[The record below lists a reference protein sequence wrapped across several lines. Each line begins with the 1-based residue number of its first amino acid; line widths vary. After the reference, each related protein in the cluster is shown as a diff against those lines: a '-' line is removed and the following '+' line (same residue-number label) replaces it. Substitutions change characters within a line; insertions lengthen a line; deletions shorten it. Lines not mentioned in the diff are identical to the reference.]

1 MPPPPATLPDELLE
15 EILLRLPP
23 EDPGC
28 LFRASLVC
36 KPWRSR
42 LTGTAFS
49 RLYREFHRTPPLLG
63 FFENDE
69 TVLCYFSPLSP
80 TSPFFPVH
88 PGKCSLFVLDSRH
101 GLVLSNTIGPSG
113 EPLCL
118 IVWDLVGHRQ
128 WRLSLPDFVDWP
140 TFPDCAAAVLCAADG
155 CDHLNCPGDPFRVVY
170 VGTDDDGVA
179 QACVYSSESCAWS
192 PVTSCEHPELPL
204 HVRLSRPNALVG
216 DAVYFLCTQE
226 TVVLRYDLFSQELS
240 MIHWPAMHK
249 WKCSYILMRMEDDM
263 LGCAYLQESR
273 LELWSMEADTDG
285 AVKWATRR
293 VVDLQNLLPSTPR
306 YVISCTDGFRVFFVQ
321 TDLGTFTVELNS
333 GRVKKVSS
341 SSEVIPY
348 TRFYTPDLAGG
359 ITPPSTMASS
369 SENVETT
376 QDKHHVG
383 DEKEKCVE
391 KGEDDFD
398 LEENGWEEEAEE
410 EEWGWDGEKAAN
422 ELFAKGSK
430 AIEEEQFVHAIHC
443 FDDVLESRVLFYGR
457 LSPMCI
463 STYYKYGRA
472 LLYKAREDLVK
483 GTTSRDDTGSSKA
496 SCSNVKKG
504 DTRKDLDLAWK
515 MLHIARAIS
524 ENCPWMP
531 MAKVDTYCALAEVSM
546 EREDIDYSLRA
557 RFKALAILEHLVE
570 PDHCRIVVLN
580 FHIFLAFTSASKIG
594 DTLPYAV
601 KVMSL
606 YKSRVRKLRKALEDL
621 LAVKGENAPAA
632 EVGSEELSLDNE
644 IDVLN
649 NIFTA
654 LENKLKD
661 LAQALLTPTS
671 EASGTHNV
679 VYATPKDASSTLQI
693 AGPSNSMSTAATIET
708 QSSTGIDLETAGQ
721 GMKQASAKL
730 ISAEPSCPDKLLEDS
745 SPVKGD
751 SSNKSNLHPAARSKV
766 QLC

>member
-1 MPPPPATLPDELLE
+1 
-15 EILLRLPP
+15 
-23 EDPGC
+23 
-28 LFRASLVC
+28 
-36 KPWRSR
+36 
-42 LTGTAFS
+42 
-49 RLYREFHRTPPLLG
+49 
-63 FFENDE
+63 
-69 TVLCYFSPLSP
+69 
-80 TSPFFPVH
+80 
-88 PGKCSLFVLDSRH
+88 
-101 GLVLSNTIGPSG
+101 
-113 EPLCL
+113 
-118 IVWDLVGHRQ
+118 
-128 WRLSLPDFVDWP
+128 
-140 TFPDCAAAVLCAADG
+140 
-155 CDHLNCPGDPFRVVY
+155 
-170 VGTDDDGVA
+170 
-179 QACVYSSESCAWS
+179 
-192 PVTSCEHPELPL
+192 
-204 HVRLSRPNALVG
+204 
-216 DAVYFLCTQE
+216 
-226 TVVLRYDLFSQELS
+226 
-240 MIHWPAMHK
+240 MIHWQAMHK

-263 LGCAYLQESR
+263 LGCANLQESR
-273 LELWSMEADTDG
+273 LELWSMEADADG
-285 AVKWATRR
+285 AVKWVTRR
-293 VVDLQNLLPSTPR
+293 VIDLQNLLPSTPR
-306 YVISCTDGFRVFFVQ
+306 YVISCTDGFRVFFVR

-376 QDKHHVG
+376 QDEHHVG

-398 LEENGWEEEAEE
+398 LEENGWEEEAKE

-594 DTLPYAV
+594 DALPYAV

-644 IDVLN
+644 MDVLN

-661 LAQALLTPTS
+661 LPQALLTPTS

-679 VYATPKDASSTLQI
+679 VYAAPKDASSTLQI

-708 QSSTGIDLETAGQ
+708 QCSTGIDLETAGQ
-721 GMKQASAKL
+721 GMKQPSAKL
-730 ISAEPSCPDKLLEDS
+730 ISAGPSCPEKLLEDS

-751 SSNKSNLHPAARSKV
+751 SSNKSDLHPAARKDDASV
-766 QLC
+766 SE